1 MVGNVADRR
10 RVKPH
15 SDLDLAI
22 GGEPMPLEKL
32 FELRDAFSE
41 SDMPMR
47 VDIVQADDLLEGW
60 KIRA

>member
-1 MVGNVADRR
+1 
-10 RVKPH
+10 
-15 SDLDLAI
+15 
-22 GGEPMPLEKL
+22 MPLEKL